1 MKTKKEILEH
11 YQNGQRFYRNVDFD
25 NGESYT
31 DSNFQD
37 AMFENC
43 YFGIDFSNS
52 NFRNAKFSDCNL
64 KSTNFSNCD
73 LTKTEMVNS
82 LVEAIDFGN
91 SDTSSLIFENNT
103 CFGNEVKINTESN
116 ELEAYMHPLVAELY
130 ENVPDFDKISDHTS
144 DDLLYVVYGNLSLRL
159 SEQITELEKPNKLIT
174 DSFIFFNDL
183 GNRDD
188 KEIDN
193 LLVVGIYEGL
203 YWSKKCNDLSRKLLK
218 GRNKDVYEHWMIN
231 GNIQAEY

>member
-25 NGESYT
+25 NGESYA

-43 YFGIDFSNS
+43 YFGVDFSNS
-52 NFRNAKFSDCNL
+52 NFRNARFSDCNL
-64 KSTNFSNCD
+64 KSTDFHNCD
-73 LTKTEMVNS
+73 LTKTEIVNC
-82 LVEAIDFGN
+82 LVEAINFGN
-91 SDTSSLIFENNT
+91 SDTSDLIFDNNT
-103 CFGNEVKINTESN
+103 SYGNEVKINKDSN
-116 ELEAYMHPLVAELY
+116 EIEAFAHPLVTELY
-130 ENVPDFDKISDHTS
+130 KRVPEFDKMSDHCS
-144 DDLLYVVYGNLSLRL
+144 DDLLYVVYGGLSLRL
-159 SEQITELEKPNKLIT
+159 SEQITELDKPNKLII
-174 DSFIFFNDL
+174 DSFSFFNYL
-183 GNRDD
+183 GDKND

-203 YWSKKCNDLSRKLLK
+203 YWSKKCNDLSRTLLK
-218 GRNKDVYEHWMIN
+218 GRNKEVYEHWMIN

>member
-1 MKTKKEILEH
+1 MKTKKEILEY

-25 NGESYT
+25 NGESYA

-43 YFGIDFSNS
+43 YFGVEFSNS
-52 NFRNAKFSDCNL
+52 NFRNARFSECNL
-64 KSTNFSNCD
+64 KSTDFSNCD
-73 LTKTEMVNS
+73 LTKTEIFNC
-82 LVEAIDFGN
+82 LVEAIDFGT
-91 SDTSSLIFENNT
+91 SDTSSLIFESNT
-103 CFGNEVKINTESN
+103 SFGNEVKINTKSN
-116 ELEAYMHPLVAELY
+116 GLEAYMHPLIEELY
-130 ENVPDFDKISDHTS
+130 KNVPDFDKISDHTS
-144 DDLLYVVYGNLSLRL
+144 DDLLYSVFGDLSLRL

-174 DSFIFFNDL
+174 DSFTFFNHL
-183 GNRDD
+183 GNKND

-203 YWSKKCNDLSRKLLK
+203 YWSKKCNDLSRSLLK
-218 GRNKDVYEHWMIN
+218 GRNKEVYEYWMIN